1 MEIACILITFHVPI
15 VYLILG
21 HYYEHVG
28 LMVSLQRRGILSKG
42 DYFVVGIDIEQYDP
56 AKPEKYL
63 RGLLLEDVEPLA
75 VQAFQSYLGIVP
87 TASVSF
93 ATFANEVCPLTGPD
107 SDVIDALH
115 PPSARLI
122 IVGPFAT
129 LTTHSDPHSVLVF
142 RSTNTWSDRH
152 SISPIRWVPSAE

>member
-1 MEIACILITFHVPI
+1 MPYILISSHIFLL

-28 LMVSLQRRGILSKG
+28 LMMSLQKRGLLSRG
-42 DYFVVGIDIEQYDP
+42 DYFVIGIDIEQYDP

-75 VQAFQSYLGIVP
+75 VQAFQSYLAIVP

-93 ATFANEVCPLTGPD
+93 ATFANEVCLMTGHD

-115 PPSARLI
+115 PPSAHLI
-122 IVGPFAT
+122 IVM
-129 LTTHSDPHSVLVF
+129 VF
-142 RSTNTWSDRH
+142 RHIDHTF
-152 SISPIRWVPSAE
+152 